1 MSSKTV
7 RMLRREKTK
16 EEEIPSEE
24 ELPQQ
29 DKNTFGDDVKYLRIK
44 ELGREGIGRTIPVER

>member
-1 MSSKTV
+1 MY
-7 RMLRREKTK
+7 RREKTK

-29 DKNTFGDDVKYLRIK
+29 DKNTFGDDVKYVRIK
-44 ELGREGIGRTIPVER
+44 ELGRKGIGRTILVER